1 MYYAYKYIWKAKC
14 FYYFNIPTTFL
25 FFYAYVVDNGC
36 TCKDLHQVYITFDLP
51 NSDNK
56 IASFVYLLKCYGHI
70 MQVFI
75 VQS

>member
-1 MYYAYKYIWKAKC
+1 MYYAYKYIWKQNVSIILI
-14 FYYFNIPTTFL
+14 FSL
-25 FFYAYVVDNGC
+25 HSSFFYVYVVDHGC

-56 IASFVYLLKCYGHI
+56 IASFVYLFKCYGHI